1 MNAGCVSEFMNFKGH
16 VSEWPHWLWTNTII
30 CIWFPE
36 LGGGGF
42 GAMVLVQES
51 ILYTPSLNQHSAPRS
66 VHLETV
72 MRCCTTDTLASSI
85 RTQPKPEAPSR
96 WRRDKQKHSNCL
108 SQCTD
113 HQASKG
119 GNFISG
125 DTNPK
130 DNPSTPTPTQ
140 FFYVFQMEEC
150 VLVSIM

>member
-1 MNAGCVSEFMNFKGH
+1 MQVVSVSLWPFRVMCQSGH
-16 VSEWPHWLWTNTII
+16 TDCEQIQSSAFGFLSW
-30 CIWFPE
+30 
-36 LGGGGF
+36 GGGF